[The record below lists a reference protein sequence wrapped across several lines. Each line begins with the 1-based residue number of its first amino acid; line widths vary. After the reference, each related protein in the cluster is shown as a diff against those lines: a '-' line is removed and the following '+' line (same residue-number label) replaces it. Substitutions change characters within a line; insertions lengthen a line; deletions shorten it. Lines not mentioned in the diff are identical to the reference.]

1 MQLLEY
7 YIWDNIT
14 NENINKKLSIVALIL
29 ILSQPYF
36 SIMSIG
42 NKNFKNTLLT
52 LYLIF
57 VLSILLI
64 YIIKNQNISTT
75 IAIYLHLKWNWLP
88 QKENTLFVILWCF
101 YFIFLLYPL
110 YIEKN
115 YKTLI
120 FFSVVLLISILTYLK
135 YKTYESMWCWLS
147 NFIMF
152 IFLFQILFYLPY
164 KEKVCL

>member
-14 NENINKKLSIVALIL
+14 NENINKKLSIIALIL

-42 NKNFKNTLLT
+42 NKNFQNTLLA

-57 VLSILLI
+57 VLSIVSI
-64 YIIKNQNISTT
+64 YIITNQNMSTT
-75 IAIYLHLKWNWLP
+75 IAKNGHLKWNWLP
-88 QKENTLFVILWCF
+88 KKENTLFVILWCF

-120 FFSVVLLISILTYLK
+120 FFSLVLLISIFTYLK
-135 YKTYESMWCWLS
+135 YRTYESMWCWLS

-152 IFLFQILFYLPY
+152 IFLFEILIYLPY
-164 KEKVCL
+164 LEKSCL